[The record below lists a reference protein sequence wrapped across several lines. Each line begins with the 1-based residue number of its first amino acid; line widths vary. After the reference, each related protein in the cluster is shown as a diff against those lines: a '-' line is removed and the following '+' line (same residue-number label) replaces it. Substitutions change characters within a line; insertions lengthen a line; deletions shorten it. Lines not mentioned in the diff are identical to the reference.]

1 MNRAI
6 LNGIRILDFS
16 RVLAGP
22 YATRVLAD
30 FGAEVIKVQS
40 QKTATGTDLNT
51 GRYFSTWNRNKRS
64 ITLDMSYP
72 EARAL
77 ALKLVAISDVVVE
90 NFSPRVMANWRL
102 DYSALKNAN
111 PELIMVSISAMGQ
124 TGPWR
129 DFVAYGSTVQALG
142 GLTYLTAYDEN
153 EPVGPGYAYAD
164 TIAGLYG
171 AFAVLAALEFREKTG
186 RGQHIDL
193 SEYEAVCTLI
203 GPALLDA
210 FVNNTEILP
219 GGNRPDYGMAAPHG
233 CYRCLGEDNWC
244 VIAVFTETDWRALTK
259 VLSNPGWVKAERF
272 STLSKRKDHSEELDE
287 RLDKWTSKRTAE
299 EVVALL
305 QAAGVPAGNVQNAED
320 LANDPQLLERDW
332 FVKLQHPT
340 LGENVSDGSPIRLS
354 QSSTLDW
361 KSSPQLGEDNRY
373 VYTELIGL
381 TDQEFSSYVEK
392 GVIA

>member
-6 LNGIRILDFS
+6 LNGVRILDFS

-22 YATRVLAD
+22 YATRILAD

-51 GRYFSTWNRNKRS
+51 GSYFSTWNRNKRS

-77 ALKLVAISDVVVE
+77 ALRLAAISDVVVE

-102 DYSALKNAN
+102 DYPALKKTN
-111 PELIMVSISAMGQ
+111 PELIMVSISAMGR

-142 GLTYLTAYDEN
+142 GLTYLTAYDKN

-171 AFAVLAALEFREKTG
+171 VFAVLAALDFRERTG
-186 RGQHIDL
+186 QGQYIDL

-210 FVNNTEILP
+210 LVNNTEILP
-219 GGNRPDYGMAAPHG
+219 GGNQPDYGMAAPHG
-233 CYRCLGEDNWC
+233 CYRCLGEDKWC
-244 VIAVFTETDWRALTK
+244 VIAVFSEAEWRALTK
-259 VLSNPGWVKAERF
+259 VLGRPGWIKAERF
-272 STLSKRKDHSEELDE
+272 STLSKRKDHAEELDE
-287 RLDKWTSKRTAE
+287 KLGKWTLKRTAE
-299 EVVALL
+299 EVVELL
-305 QAAGVPAGNVQNAED
+305 QAAGVPAGIVQNAEN
-320 LANDPQLLERDW
+320 LANDPHLLERDW

-340 LGENVSDGSPIRLS
+340 LGETVSDRSPIRFS
-354 QSSTLDW
+354 QRSTSNW
-361 KSSPQLGEDNRY
+361 KSSPLLGQDNRY
-373 VYTELIGL
+373 VYMDLLGL

-392 GVIA
+392 GIIA

>member
-6 LNGIRILDFS
+6 LNGIRVLDFS

-22 YATRVLAD
+22 YATRILAD

-51 GRYFSTWNRNKRS
+51 GRYFSNWNRNKRS
-64 ITLDMSYP
+64 ITLDMSCP

-102 DYSALKNAN
+102 DYAALNKAN

-142 GLTYLTAYDEN
+142 GLTYLTAYDKD

-171 AFAVLAALEFREKTG
+171 ALAVLAALEFRESTG

-203 GPALLDA
+203 GPALMDVIA
-210 FVNNTEILP
+210 NNAQILP
-219 GGNRPDYGMAAPHG
+219 SGNQSDYGTAAPHG
-233 CYRCLGEDNWC
+233 CYRCLGKDKWC
-244 VIAVFTETDWRALTK
+244 VIAVFTEAEWQALVK
-259 VLSNPGWVKAERF
+259 VLGSPGWTDTERF
-272 STLSKRKDHSEELDE
+272 STLSKRNDHSEELDE
-287 RLDKWTSKRTAE
+287 RLDKWTSKHTAE

-305 QAAGVPAGNVQNAED
+305 QAAGVPAGIVQNAED
-320 LANDPQLLERDW
+320 LANDPHLLERNW

-340 LGENVSDGSPIRLS
+340 LGEKVSDGSPIRLS
-354 QSSTLDW
+354 QSSTSNW
-361 KSSPQLGEDNRY
+361 KSSPLLGEDNRY

-381 TDQEFSSYVEK
+381 TDQQFSSYVEK
-392 GVIA
+392 GIIA

>member
-6 LNGIRILDFS
+6 LNGIRVLDFS

-22 YATRVLAD
+22 YATRILAD

-51 GRYFSTWNRNKRS
+51 GRYFSNWNRNKRS
-64 ITLDMSYP
+64 ITLDMSCP

-102 DYSALKNAN
+102 DYAALNKAN

-142 GLTYLTAYDEN
+142 GLTYLTAYDKD

-171 AFAVLAALEFREKTG
+171 ALAVLAALEFRESTG

-203 GPALLDA
+203 GPALMDVIA
-210 FVNNTEILP
+210 NNAQILP
-219 GGNRPDYGMAAPHG
+219 SGNQSDYGTAAPHG
-233 CYRCLGEDNWC
+233 CYRCLGKDKWC
-244 VIAVFTETDWRALTK
+244 VIAVFTEAEWQALVK
-259 VLSNPGWVKAERF
+259 VLGSPGWPDTERF
-272 STLSKRKDHSEELDE
+272 STLSKRNDHSEELDE
-287 RLDKWTSKRTAE
+287 RLDKWTSKHTAE

-305 QAAGVPAGNVQNAED
+305 QAAGVPAGIVQNAED
-320 LANDPQLLERDW
+320 LANDPHLLERNW

-340 LGENVSDGSPIRLS
+340 LGEKVSDGSPIRLTKK
-354 QSSTLDW
+354 STSNW
-361 KSSPQLGEDNRY
+361 KSSPLLGEDNRY

-381 TDQEFSSYVEK
+381 TDQQFSSYVEK
-392 GVIA
+392 GIIA